1 MLVPAKRKG
10 STVTSETIPIA
21 STGLVVFDLYEGAR
35 HTIVERGMNL
45 EPSIVLVNRCREL
58 GIPIFFTRPVH
69 RADGRDLARAHPDM
83 DRQHRR
89 YGDGHPHPS
98 LPAAPAGSADTF
110 PLREFN
116 AGPGDYDIT
125 KHRWSAF
132 HATALDLSLR
142 RVGVDTLVLI
152 GGTTH
157 IGVASTLYSARD
169 LDYEVYVVRDCCH
182 GPESEL
188 ASLLDDIFPQIC
200 HVRTSKE
207 VIAAFQ

>member
-1 MLVPAKRKG
+1 M
-10 STVTSETIPIA
+10 TSETIPIA

-35 HTIVERGMNL
+35 HTIKERGMSL
-45 EPSIVLVNRCREL
+45 EASVALVDQCRDL

-69 RADGRDLARAHPDM
+69 RADGRDLARTLPDM

-89 YGDGHPHPS
+89 YGDSYPHAAVPT
-98 LPAAPAGSADTF
+98 APAGSDDTF

-116 AGPGDYDIT
+116 AGPSDYDIT

-142 RVGVDTLVLI
+142 LAGVDTILLI

-157 IGVASTLYSARD
+157 VGVASTLYSARD
-169 LDYEVYVVRDCCH
+169 LDYQVYVVRDCCH
-182 GPESEL
+182 GPEAEL

-200 HVRTSKE
+200 HVRTSE
-207 VIAAFQ
+207 EIITALQ